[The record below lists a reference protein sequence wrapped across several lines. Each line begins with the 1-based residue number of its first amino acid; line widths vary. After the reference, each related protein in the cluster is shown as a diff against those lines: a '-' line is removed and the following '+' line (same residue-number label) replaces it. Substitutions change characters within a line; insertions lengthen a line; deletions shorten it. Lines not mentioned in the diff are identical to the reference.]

1 MIPENVFFSSYP
13 STGTAVPDPE
23 LASISTNSAY
33 RGAGSAHSWD
43 TAQQVSKEKERGF
56 AW

>member
-33 RGAGSAHSWD
+33 SGAGSAHSWD